1 MEPFFPVGRVPTA
14 PQMWLAVLV
23 TPSVRPD
30 PSPMPRTSCSVPSAF
45 RTLSFVLCLLS
56 FASYLGPGPPGVT
69 HPAIPL
75 PEPRVCILIDVGTTM
90 TDPPHSDRPWSQESK
105 ELRLYCRSVCTDVF
119 GPGPTVDR
127 NAPAARARVSPSTRV
142 GTSGRQAPKNPADT
156 SEGPVEPFFPVGRV
170 PPAPQVLQMVLSA
183 PGVRAL
189 RCHRPHRLLPLASC
203 LLPLAS
209 CLLPLRVS
217 TPIANATAHANPN
230 VNGNRNRNAKRA
242 HA

>member
-1 MEPFFPVGRVPTA
+1 
-14 PQMWLAVLV
+14 
-23 TPSVRPD
+23 
-30 PSPMPRTSCSVPSAF
+30 
-45 RTLSFVLCLLS
+45 
-56 FASYLGPGPPGVT
+56 
-69 HPAIPL
+69 
-75 PEPRVCILIDVGTTM
+75 M

-156 SEGPVEPFFPVGRV
+156 SEGPVEPFFPVGRG

-209 CLLPLRVS
+209 ASVHAYCQCDCPCQSQRQWQSQSQCQESTRLVPVEHPLEHGAGLPGD
-217 TPIANATAHANPN
+217 P
-230 VNGNRNRNAKRA
+230 
-242 HA
+242 